1 MNVSRCRQL
10 IFISRFKGSTRGYKH
25 MWSWFSNS
33 FSIFLHTVKPL
44 QWALR
49 RTASHITVEET
60 STHSSSVTSS
70 CLTSRPGCVDVFA
83 PPCVIPHFPPFVFCF
98 LGCFLL
104 KFTAAVTWE
113 LILHLKCLCL
123 NKETRTLCSIIIIMI
138 YLSYVFYI
146 YFVFAADINLIYHN
160 RLEVLCGF

>member
-10 IFISRFKGSTRGYKH
+10 IFISRFKGSTRGCKH

-33 FSIFLHTVKPL
+33 FSIFLHSVKPL

-70 CLTSRPGCVDVFA
+70 CLTSCPGCVDVFA
-83 PPCVIPHFPPFVFCF
+83 PPYVIPDFPPFVFCF

-104 KFTAAVTWE
+104 KFTAAETRE
-113 LILHLKCLCL
+113 LILHLNVFVLIKKPGHCVLLSWFIRVMYFTFILCL
-123 NKETRTLCSIIIIMI
+123 LQT
-138 YLSYVFYI
+138 
-146 YFVFAADINLIYHN
+146 
-160 RLEVLCGF
+160 